1 MRLLG
6 KNLLG
11 NASGADMTMGSF
23 NCKQTVTDSSPVEQ
37 SWAIEPWT
45 LDSKCNPSP
54 MGLPT
59 MYCTAKDASLVCNQV
74 IDLSQHGFSPAFLNE
89 HKPDIRVQS
98 W

>member
-6 KNLLG
+6 KNL
-11 NASGADMTMGSF
+11 MTMGSF

-37 SWAIEPWT
+37 SWAIEPCT

-89 HKPDIRVQS
+89 HKPDI
-98 W
+98 